1 MNKLLLSVIIQLTF
15 SGILQSQSLEP
26 IIRGTARLFETSQ
39 SDLRFPMA
47 NDSLMLEQITW
58 TDSTYID
65 HQIAYN
71 QLRAEDLKL
80 DLGLAINVRG
90 LYNLR
95 GDFEEDI
102 NNYTKS
108 RLRTELEWNIIES
121 GLIENRISAKKLQ
134 NTNELLALERH
145 EKQRV
150 EWRRQFRIDYTYSIN
165 KELIALMQD
174 KELFLGGY
182 FDLLTQLYQ
191 QKYILR
197 EELLQTGQQLSKVG
211 QEIELLRKI
220 NHRLEDSV
228 SLNTSNVSLPIVAI
242 DTLPEGALTQRALD
256 SLLFAGAKFTHHW
269 TNDLEVSL
277 FTNYNWVQTELNNR
291 DFAAVGLR
299 VSVPL
304 RTNRRKELIQT
315 KVEMEKAYYLDQET
329 GNKNQLVTYLDAYRE
344 KAGDLR
350 TQYQNWLILEE
361 RKRREQLL
369 KDEYGNLDSGLKLL
383 EIQSIQFDILEN
395 TLKLKKQLYTAI
407 SHLYQLEGSLRLIPF
422 PFEAQK
428 EERISVGTMDSNFD
442 QARLIQFAQAQ
453 QIQTIYWS
461 NTEGIDPQT
470 WEAAGIKMALMDPE
484 QQYRPIET
492 WMASVANILNPKP

>member
-1 MNKLLLSVIIQLTF
+1 M
-15 SGILQSQSLEP
+15 LQGQSLEP
-26 IIRGTARLFETSQ
+26 IVQGTARLFETSQ
-39 SDLRFPMA
+39 VGLRFPLA
-47 NDSLMLEQITW
+47 NDSLMLEQMVW
-58 TDSTYID
+58 TDSTYVD

-71 QLRAEDLKL
+71 QLRAEDLEL
-80 DLGLAINVRG
+80 DLGLAVNVRG

-95 GDFEEDI
+95 GDFEEDV

-108 RLRTELEWNIIES
+108 RLRTELEWNILES
-121 GLIENRISAKKLQ
+121 GLVENRIAAKRLQ
-134 NTNELLALERH
+134 NTNELLALEQE
-145 EKQRV
+145 EKQRL

-165 KELIALMQD
+165 KELIALMQE
-174 KELFLGGY
+174 KEAFLEGY

-197 EELLQTGQQLSKVG
+197 EQVLQTGQQLSKVG
-211 QEIELLRKI
+211 QEIELLSKI
-220 NHRLEDSV
+220 NHRLEDSI
-228 SLNTSNVSLPIVAI
+228 SLNVSNGPLPIVAI
-242 DTLPEGALTQRALD
+242 DTLPQGAMTQRPLD
-256 SLLFAGAKFTHHW
+256 SLLLAGAKFAHHW

-277 FTNYNWVQTELNNR
+277 FTNYNWVQTELNDR
-291 DFAAVGLR
+291 DFAAVGFR

-304 RTNRRKELIQT
+304 RTNRRKELIRT
-315 KVEMEKAYYLDQET
+315 KVEMEKAYYRDQQT

-350 TQYQNWLILEE
+350 TQYQNWLIFEE

-383 EIQSIQFDILEN
+383 EIQSVQFDILEN
-395 TLKLKKQLYTAI
+395 TLKLKKQLYTTI
-407 SHLYQLEGSLRLIPF
+407 SHLYQIEGSIRLIPF
-422 PFEAQK
+422 PFEAK
-428 EERISVGTMDSNFD
+428 KAERISVGTMDSNFD
-442 QARLIQFAQAQ
+442 QARLIEFAQAQ

-461 NTEGIDPQT
+461 NTEGIDPKT
-470 WEAAGIKMALMDPE
+470 WEAAGITVALIDPE